1 MARIEK
7 IRTREAMARNETI
20 SEQRQVMNRD
30 RRIAR
35 TASLIAVSTS
45 LLFASEAF
53 ASEGGLAIFPDWFGM
68 LPLLVIFFAA
78 LIFPVNALILKPIFR
93 VLDAREEKITGTRQH
108 ADRLVAEADEV
119 LQRYEQTVREVRQD
133 AEQDRKQTLEQ
144 ARAASAATTA
154 DVRNESKQEVA
165 RAREEVAAALDEARG
180 ELRVQSQGLA
190 KEVAA
195 RALGRALS

>member
-1 MARIEK
+1 
-7 IRTREAMARNETI
+7 
-20 SEQRQVMNRD
+20 MNRD
-30 RRIAR
+30 RRIAC
-35 TASLIAVSTS
+35 TALLIAVSTS

-53 ASEGGLAIFPDWFGM
+53 ASEGGLAIFPDPRM
-68 LPLLVIFFAA
+68 LVPLVVFFALLV
-78 LIFPVNALILKPIFR
+78 LPVNALILKPIFR

-165 RAREEVAAALDEARG
+165 RAREEVAAALDEART
-180 ELRVQSQGLA
+180 ELRVQSEGLA

>member
-1 MARIEK
+1 
-7 IRTREAMARNETI
+7 
-20 SEQRQVMNRD
+20 MNRD

-35 TASLIAVSTS
+35 TALLIAVSTS

-53 ASEGGLAIFPDWFGM
+53 ASEGGLAIFPDPPM
-68 LPLLVIFFAA
+68 LMLLVVFFAA
-78 LIFPVNALILKPIFR
+78 LVFPVNALILKPIFR
-93 VLDAREEKITGTRQH
+93 VLDAREEKITGTRRH
-108 ADRLVAEADEV
+108 ADRLTSEADEV

-144 ARAASAATTA
+144 ARADGAATTA
-154 DVRNESKQEVA
+154 DVRNESKREVA
-165 RAREEVAAALDEARG
+165 RAREEVAAALDEARE
-180 ELRVQSQGLA
+180 ELRVRSEGLA

>member
-1 MARIEK
+1 
-7 IRTREAMARNETI
+7 
-20 SEQRQVMNRD
+20 MNRD
-30 RRIAR
+30 RRIAC
-35 TASLIAVSTS
+35 TALLIAVSTS

-68 LPLLVIFFAA
+68 LPLLVILFAV
-78 LIFPVNALILKPIFR
+78 LVFPVNALILKPIFR
-93 VLDAREEKITGTRQH
+93 VLDAREEKITGTRQQ
-108 ADRLVAEADEV
+108 ADRLIAEADEV

-133 AEQDRKQTLEQ
+133 AEQDRKQTLE
-144 ARAASAATTA
+144 RAHADGAAMAA

-165 RAREEVAAALDEARG
+165 RAREEVTAALDEARE
-180 ELRVQSQGLA
+180 ELRAKSEGLA

>member
-35 TASLIAVSTS
+35 TALLIAVSMS

-68 LPLLVIFFAA
+68 LPLLVILFAV

-108 ADRLVAEADEV
+108 ADRLTSEADEV

-133 AEQDRKQTLEQ
+133 AEQDRKQTLER
-144 ARAASAATTA
+144 ARTEGAATTA
-154 DVRNESKQEVA
+154 DVRGESKREVA
-165 RAREEVAAALDEARG
+165 RAREEVAAALDEARE
-180 ELRVQSQGLA
+180 ELRVRSEGLA

-195 RALGRALS
+195 RALGRVLS